1 MKFTARLVALST
13 AVLVLAGPA
22 LAADLPDATKNMLSK
37 LKLDASILKGLDSE
51 LQVPAEWIA
60 GAKKE
65 GKVTYFGTFGLG
77 EWPEFIKPFKTRYP
91 FINVDHQRASRLGRV
106 DKPLIAFK
114 QGRVLADVIAAIGAQ
129 LKGFKDAGALEDLR
143 VLPNFTQADPDMR
156 AKDGLWVGEKVK
168 YWCIAYNTK
177 LLKKSDMPRTWDDL
191 LTAKALHNR
200 NLGVSDRPHNWILPL
215 WTTKGAA
222 YTRNYIDRFFKDVN
236 PQTRKEGARA
246 IVTLAIAGEFHAA
259 LPATDYRVADYAEK
273 GAPISWHCPEPVP
286 TTISELVI
294 IKGSKVPNASKIF
307 LNWYLS
313 REGQIAQYYATGGA
327 PVHKGLQEIGFSAYP
342 EQIKGKKAAVRS
354 ADSLENEFTL
364 ALRAW
369 HAGWKAAGGF
379 VAEAPKVVNIT
390 LSKIERGGR
399 WLHFKIG
406 NETQKSKVSGSRTQI
421 TLGGKPARRSKLK
434 VGMNCAV
441 TYGGNG
447 SEAKMVV
454 CK

>member
-399 WLHFKIG
+399 WLHFKVG
-406 NETQKSKVSGSRTQI
+406 NETHKSKVSGSRTQI